1 MAKKKNFYE
10 NVYTKQLDEAI
21 FDQKGYDERKAE
33 EKRKVQAENQ
43 RHKGLVRVFFFLCL
57 LGTAVVSKK
66 IIDMDPDNAGPLVIF
81 FALVAVVYFFIR
93 WINK

>member
-33 EKRKVQAENQ
+33 QKKKVQAESQ
-43 RHKGLVRVFFFLCL
+43 RHKGLVRVFLFLCL
-57 LGTAVVSKK
+57 LGVAIASKK
-66 IIDMDPDNAGPLVIF
+66 IIDMDPDNAGPLVVF
-81 FALVAVVYFFIR
+81 LGLCAVVYGFIR